1 MSEQFEQEIA
11 VKVGAKIQQR
21 RKEIK
26 MTAAEL
32 AEKLEL
38 SQQQMSRYERGTSKV
53 TVAQLI
59 QMALVLETPI
69 QWFLMDCEQVPLN
82 NLKESPPKRYSYQ
95 RSEVLKY
102 RLDQQWEQLS
112 ETQQEALVSMVD
124 AFKV

>member
-1 MSEQFEQEIA
+1 MSERFEQEIA
-11 VKVGAKIQQR
+11 AKIGAKIQQR
-21 RKEIK
+21 RKEMK

-38 SQQQMSRYERGTSKV
+38 SQQQMSRYERGGSRISIALLV
-53 TVAQLI
+53 QV
-59 QMALVLETPI
+59 ALVLEMPV
-69 QWFLMDCEQVPLN
+69 QWFLMDCEQLALTYLN
-82 NLKESPPKRYSYQ
+82 EAPKTYAGQ

-124 AFKV
+124 AFKA

>member
-26 MTAAEL
+26 LTAAEL

-38 SQQQMSRYERGTSKV
+38 SQQQMSRYERGTSRISTALLV
-53 TVAQLI
+53 QV
-59 QMALVLETPI
+59 ALVLEMPV
-69 QWFLMDCEQVPLN
+69 QWFLMDCEQVALTYLN
-82 NLKESPPKRYSYQ
+82 EAPKTYADQ
-95 RSEVLKY
+95 RSKVLKY

-124 AFKV
+124 AFKG